1 MPRLVSWPGV
11 LCAALGCATATPPPP
26 AAATPKAQGAAMTSA
41 STPSTTATTPA
52 TTPPAKPAAAPL
64 IEAIVQQHGEGQRA
78 RAERGV
84 SQVLSFWRASDGD
97 DAALRELV
105 QTEFIA
111 DPAVLA
117 RTRERMA
124 EALEAA
130 DGHLLEISRK
140 WREGAELELHPEL
153 PIDSLLAATDPGA
166 QLQEN
171 LFSSKI
177 AFTVLLNWPLT
188 TLDQKVTD
196 GPRWSRVQWAEA
208 RLTDR
213 FNTRP
218 SGEATAAR
226 AAASAEAEAYIAG
239 YNLWAHH
246 LLAADGQ
253 RLFPKGKRLLSHW
266 NLRDQIKADYAEGA
280 TGLARQRIMSA
291 AMDRIASQEIPRG
304 VIDDPRVDWD
314 PLKNTVVLAPAAEVE
329 ARPAAQ
335 SGPGAKPPVA
345 TTEREPDTRFAVIL
359 KTFQAARRTDRDSPF
374 APTEIDR
381 RFNLDYELPE
391 ARVKA
396 VLESILDS
404 PLTPQVAALIQ
415 KRLGRPLE
423 PHDVWYGGFLE
434 RAKYPEAKLDAMTRK
449 RYPTPAAYH
458 KDMPRLLVALG
469 FTPTKA
475 RWLSEHIVV
484 DPARGSG
491 HALQAYRRGDF
502 PHLRTRVGPSG
513 MDYKGYNIAV
523 HEMGHNVEQVFSLYE
538 VDSTLLQGVPG
549 NAFTEALAFT
559 FQARDLELLGL
570 GAPDAR
576 GQNLRALNEFWA
588 TREIAGVALVD
599 MAMWR
604 WMYAHPDATP
614 AQLRA
619 ATLEIARGLWNR
631 AYQPYLGGHDSALLA
646 VYSHMVSAFLYLP
659 AYPIGHLIAVQL
671 EEKLKGK
678 NSGAEFERMTSFGR
692 VTPDFWMTHATG
704 APVSADP
711 LLRATAEAL
720 KAEAGR

>member
-1 MPRLVSWPGV
+1 MPRLLSWPGV
-11 LCAALGCATATPPPP
+11 LCTIVGCATGTQPAPAANPPQGTAMTAASTPSTAAATPP
-26 AAATPKAQGAAMTSA
+26 AAAT
-41 STPSTTATTPA
+41 
-52 TTPPAKPAAAPL
+52 PAKPAAAPL
-64 IEAIVQQHGEGQRA
+64 VEAIVQQHGEGQRG

-84 SQVLSFWRASDGD
+84 SQILAFWRTSDGD
-97 DAALRELV
+97 QAALREFV
-105 QTEFIA
+105 QTQFIA
-111 DPAVLA
+111 DPAILT

-124 EALEAA
+124 ESLEAA
-130 DGHLLEISRK
+130 DGHLLEIGRK
-140 WREGAELELHPEL
+140 WREGAELELRPEL

-188 TLDQKVTD
+188 TLDQKTSE
-196 GPRWSRVQWAEA
+196 GPRWSRIQWAEA

-218 SGEATAAR
+218 SGEASAAR

-246 LLAADGQ
+246 LLGPDGQ
-253 RLFPKGKRLLSHW
+253 RFFPKGKRLLSHW
-266 NLRDQIKADYAEGA
+266 NLRDQIKADYAEGT
-280 TGLARQRIMSA
+280 TGLARQRIMAA
-291 AMDRIASQEIPRG
+291 AMDRIATQEIPRG

-314 PLKNTVVLAPAAEVE
+314 PVKNTVALAPAAEVE
-329 ARPAAQ
+329 PRPAAQ
-335 SGPGAKPPVA
+335 SGPGAKPAVA
-345 TTEREPDTRFAVIL
+345 TTDREPDTRFAVIL
-359 KTFQAARRTDRDSPF
+359 KTFQAARRTDQDSPF

-404 PLTPQVAALIQ
+404 PLTPRVAEMIHQ
-415 KRLGRPLE
+415 RLGRPLE
-423 PHDVWYGGFLE
+423 PHDLWYGGFLE

-469 FTPTKA
+469 FTPPKA

-502 PHLRTRVGPSG
+502 PHLRTRVGPNG

-576 GQNLRALNEFWA
+576 GQHLRALNEFWA

-619 ATLEIARGLWNR
+619 ATLEIARALWNR
-631 AYQPYLGGHDSALLA
+631 AYQPYLGGQDSALLA
-646 VYSHMVSAFLYLP
+646 VYSHMVSSFLYLP

-678 NSGAEFERMTSFGR
+678 TSGAEFERMTSFGR

-720 KAEAGR
+720 KSEAGR

>member
-1 MPRLVSWPGV
+1 MLTALLALS
-11 LCAALGCATATPPPP
+11 LAASP
-26 AAATPKAQGAAMTSA
+26 AAMT
-41 STPSTTATTPA
+41 PA
-52 TTPPAKPAAAPL
+52 DPALARAAAP
-64 IEAIVQQHGEGQRA
+64 ATAARVAKHGPGQRA

-84 SQVLSFWRASDGD
+84 AQVVAAWRPSDGD
-97 DAALRELV
+97 AVALQRFLEAQFV
-105 QTEFIA
+105 S
-111 DPAVLA
+111 DPARLDALLA
-117 RTRERMA
+117 RFEQSL
-124 EALEAA
+124 EAL
-130 DGHLLEISRK
+130 DGGFVEQNRTLSRWAVLDLGPMQPVDELLQAFDAGAHLTDDLF
-140 WREGAELELHPEL
+140 
-153 PIDSLLAATDPGA
+153 DSKLAFVA
-166 QLQEN
+166 
-171 LFSSKI
+171 
-177 AFTVLLNWPLT
+177 LLNFPLT
-188 TLDQKVTD
+188 TLEERLRD
-196 GPRWSRVQWAEA
+196 GARWTRRQWAEA
-208 RLTDR
+208 RLTGR
-213 FNTRP
+213 FARRVPAAVNQQI
-218 SGEATAAR
+218 AR
-226 AAASAEAEAYIAG
+226 ASADAEIYVADDNVYM
-239 YNLWAHH
+239 HH
-246 LLAADGQ
+246 VLVDGK
-253 RLFPKGKRLLSHW
+253 RLFPKGMRLLSHW

-576 GQNLRALNEFWA
+576 GQTLRALNEFWA

>member
-1 MPRLVSWPGV
+1 VEALV
-11 LCAALGCATATPPPP
+11 
-26 AAATPKAQGAAMTSA
+26 K
-41 STPSTTATTPA
+41 
-52 TTPPAKPAAAPL
+52 
-64 IEAIVQQHGEGQRA
+64 QHGEAQRA

-84 SQVLSFWRASDGD
+84 AQVLAFWRASDGD
-97 DAALRELV
+97 EAALREFV
-105 QTEFIA
+105 QTQFIA
-111 DPAVLA
+111 DPALLA
-117 RTRERMA
+117 RTRERMTQ
-124 EALEAA
+124 ALEAA
-130 DGHLLEISRK
+130 DGHLLEVGRT
-140 WREGAELELHPEL
+140 WREGAELELKPEL

-171 LFSSKI
+171 LFSSRI

-188 TLDQKVTD
+188 TLDQKTTD

-213 FNTRP
+213 FATRP
-218 SGEATAAR
+218 SGAASAAR
-226 AAASAEAEAYIAG
+226 AEASAQAEAYIAG

-246 LLAADGQ
+246 LLGPDGE

-280 TGLARQRIMSA
+280 TGLARQRTMAA
-291 AMDRIASQEIPRG
+291 AMDRIATQEIPKA
-304 VIDDPRVDWD
+304 VIDDPRVDWA
-314 PLKNTVVLAPAAEVE
+314 PLKNTVALAPAAEVE
-329 ARPAAQ
+329 ERPAAQ
-335 SGPGAKPPVA
+335 TGLGVKPA
-345 TTEREPDTRFAVIL
+345 AASTEREPDTRYAVIL
-359 KTFQAARRTDRDSPF
+359 KTFQAARRTDEDSPF
-374 APTEIDR
+374 APTEIER
-381 RFNLDYELPE
+381 RFQLDYELPE

-404 PLTPQVAALIQ
+404 PLTPKVAEVIQ
-415 KRLGRPLE
+415 RRLGRPLE
-423 PHDVWYGGFLE
+423 PHDLWYGGFLE

-458 KDMPRLLVALG
+458 RDMPRLLDALG
-469 FTPTKA
+469 FTPAKA
-475 RWLSEHIVV
+475 RWLSERIVV

-491 HALQAYRRGDF
+491 HALQAARRGDF
-502 PHLRTRVGPSG
+502 PHLRTRVGAGG

-523 HEMGHNVEQVFSLYE
+523 HEMGHSVEQVFSLYE

-576 GQNLRALNEFWA
+576 GRHLRALNEFWA

-599 MAMWR
+599 MAVWR

-614 AQLRA
+614 PELRQ

-631 AYQPYLGGHDSALLA
+631 AYAPYLGGKDSALLA
-646 VYSHMVSAFLYLP
+646 VYSHMVSSFLYLP

-671 EEKLKGK
+671 EEKLRGR
-678 NSGAEFERMTSFGR
+678 NSGAEFERIASFGR

-704 APVSADP
+704 APVSAEP
-711 LLRATAEAL
+711 LLRATEGAL
-720 KAEAGR
+720 KAEAPR